1 MEEKK
6 IRRHFDD
13 QFKQDAVRLMTEGG
27 QGISQVSRDL
37 DVGVSVLQR
46 WRRRFAGGPSKQIP
60 PGNVKP
66 ASADSAETERL
77 RKELAQV
84 KEEREILKKALAVF
98 SRRP

>member
-13 QFKQDAVRLMTEGG
+13 QFKQDAVRLITEGG
-27 QGISQVSRDL
+27 KGVSQVSRDL
-37 DVGVSVLQR
+37 DVAVSVLQR
-46 WRRRFAGGPSKQIP
+46 WRRRFAGGPNKPTP
-60 PGNVKP
+60 PGNVNP

>member
-13 QFKQDAVRLMTEGG
+13 QFKQDAVRLITEGG
-27 QGISQVSRDL
+27 KGVSQVARDL
-37 DVGVSVLQR
+37 DLSVSVLQR
-46 WRRRFAGGPSKQIP
+46 WRRRFAGGPSTQTP